1 MAGKT
6 IRVTNATGTS
16 VRTFQTVGSLEEW
29 RVEAS
34 PEITQDN
41 TLTRAEFETALRRVS
56 RRVDVSE
63 PFEAPTKTSE

>member
-1 MAGKT
+1 MASKT

-41 TLTRAEFETALRRVS
+41 TLTREAFETALRRVS

-63 PFEAPTKTSE
+63 PVEAPTET